1 MTGRRR
7 GAQFCKSNE
16 GKECY
21 GWEVSL
27 ESMCYPSVEAVASKI
42 QRMLVRRRA
51 AFSLVQPCVPRPTS
65 AAWAQ
70 AEHRLRKV
78 FLATDSPDPRIFED
92 VLRERH
98 GLALV
103 RAFPAPT
110 ERHVDEWSLLVDQ
123 AICAHPQAK
132 AFLGNFP
139 STVSV
144 AILQQRDVARPG
156 GAREGRDEGAAG
168 GLHSR
173 GSFDFFGSSAEH
185 RAFFRSAEP
194 PLALNVGHSPVHEHT
209 AAADAGAEEAGE
221 GLQKKTKKKKK
232 KKKK

>member
-1 MTGRRR
+1 M
-7 GAQFCKSNE
+7 
-16 GKECY
+16 
-21 GWEVSL
+21 
-27 ESMCYPSVEAVASKI
+27 
-42 QRMLVRRRA
+42 
-51 AFSLVQPCVPRPTS
+51 
-65 AAWAQ
+65 
-70 AEHRLRKV
+70 RKV

-156 GAREGRDEGAAG
+156 G
-168 GLHSR
+168 LHSR

-209 AAADAGAEEAGE
+209 AAGDAGAEEAGE
-221 GLQKKTKKKKK
+221 GLQKKTKRKKKK
-232 KKKK
+232 KKKKKKKSKQGRGAEL

>member
-1 MTGRRR
+1 M
-7 GAQFCKSNE
+7 
-16 GKECY
+16 
-21 GWEVSL
+21 
-27 ESMCYPSVEAVASKI
+27 
-42 QRMLVRRRA
+42 
-51 AFSLVQPCVPRPTS
+51 
-65 AAWAQ
+65 
-70 AEHRLRKV
+70 RKV

-144 AILQQRDVARPG
+144 AILQQRDVGRPG
-156 GAREGRDEGAAG
+156 GAQEREGAGAAG

-209 AAADAGAEEAGE
+209 AAGDAGAEEAGE
-221 GLQKKTKKKKK
+221 GPKKKTKKKKK
-232 KKKK
+232 KKKAKKTEKLAGRGGEL